1 MHSTGPNRNTG
12 ISVRTT
18 VSQIRELLQ
27 RSEARTKAA
36 GKRGELSLFGGP
48 LRVGGPGSVG

>member
-18 VSQIRELLQ
+18 VGQIRELLQ

-36 GKRGELSLFGGP
+36 E
-48 LRVGGPGSVG
+48 SVAN